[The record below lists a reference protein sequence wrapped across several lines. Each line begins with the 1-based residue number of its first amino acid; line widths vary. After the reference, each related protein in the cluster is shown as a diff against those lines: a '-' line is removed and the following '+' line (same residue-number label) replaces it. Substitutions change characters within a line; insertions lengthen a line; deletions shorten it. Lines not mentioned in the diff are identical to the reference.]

1 MFADMDLS
9 LREMGAGD
17 IGVSKRVR
25 AMAEAFMGRLESYVY
40 AIDNND
46 KKYFSVAL
54 KRNLFRGNETID
66 PLDNG
71 LVDYLFA
78 LVKEIDNLPKDK
90 VLAGKLDIK

>member
-1 MFADMDLS
+1 M
-9 LREMGAGD
+9 
-17 IGVSKRVR
+17 
-25 AMAEAFMGRLESYVY
+25 
-40 AIDNND
+40 
-46 KKYFSVAL
+46 AL